1 MPARRSFTKVYTFC
15 ILVPRL
21 LRVRDPFGKLDEIEM
36 EDKEPLNQIPVE
48 ETLNG
53 LQYLRSGLQYLRS
66 S

>member
-1 MPARRSFTKVYTFC
+1 MPVS
-15 ILVPRL
+15 LVPRL
-21 LRVRDPFGKLDEIEM
+21 LRVRDPSVKLDEIEM
-36 EDKEPLNQIPVE
+36 EDREHLNQIPVE